1 MNSRNR
7 VIRHWICGYIIFK
20 PHVWHVRWSKE
31 GRSTGITLIPFF
43 FRGSLIPNI
52 FSGQW
57 KRFSTLLSV
66 PVPYVIWLFTWIGL
80 SHNSTLLSWATGFEL
95 RDKIPEIEVNF
106 HQLIYIK
113 PEKGFI
119 PFDISFRIDKGPWIF
134 KHRVTYNTQPVVFLP
149 LPGSRWFHKCLGI

>member
-7 VIRHWICGYIIFK
+7 VIRHWICGYTIFK

-106 HQLIYIK
+106 HQSFISNLRKVLYHLIYLLELI
-113 PEKGFI
+113 
-119 PFDISFRIDKGPWIF
+119 
-134 KHRVTYNTQPVVFLP
+134 RVHEFSNT
-149 LPGSRWFHKCLGI
+149 G